1 MVEEM
6 KEDKIKHL
14 EMIQDVITRMNSN
27 SFQIK
32 SWSIMVLSA
41 LLALFASSANELFV
55 FVAIFPMCIFW
66 VIDALYLQQERKFVE
81 LSERVAKGDTSI
93 APFTMPMNLCKGKRC
108 QFWNCFFS
116 KTLIRFYG
124 GCVGTMAVL
133 FLLLYYNCI
142 TFEKIQI

>member
-1 MVEEM
+1 M

-41 LLALFASSANELFV
+41 LLALFASSANTLFILV
-55 FVAIFPMCIFW
+55 SIVPMCIFW
-66 VIDALYLQQERKFVE
+66 VIDTIYLQQERKFVE
-81 LSERVAKGDTSI
+81 LSEKVAKGDTSI
-93 APFTMPMNLCKGKRC
+93 APFTMPMNLCTAKRC

-116 KTLIRFYG
+116 KTLIGFYG
-124 GCVGTMAVL
+124 GCVVFLGAI